1 MVVAGALAALSLA
14 AVAVSGP
21 AAAKAA
27 ASQSSVV
34 FFGGTSSGRLVQ
46 IPVRFEGRLIVRF
59 HGDPAIGCAVD
70 GLCGYSG
77 TVLWTPPATAGISI
91 FESSAHRRTSYEI
104 FLNLFGGASFPPAGG
119 VTNEITQG
127 PGQSC
132 IDAALTGSGINLP
145 LSRGRVRFNL
155 AQASPSLLQTRCAG
169 PADSDVASALPS
181 PTATI
186 HSTLHGGVTVD
197 LVASRGFAAH
207 GFAGTVASTLK
218 LRLGRPTRPQP
229 SSISATGPTKRYRFV
244 RADYRAAIGGTLI
257 AAVSGDAD
265 AGLCGPLGA
274 CGLHETLS
282 LRPGASDVQAE
293 FYAEAPASRPYRDL
307 LTALGISTSGWPTG
321 VSVSGEASW
330 STGGTV
336 TAALSDG
343 AGSCRDTTEL
353 NGGLITFESL
363 GRRLDAQY
371 IAGLAG
377 DPALRTR
384 CPGPESTQLALA
396 GGTTL
401 QSALGGRRVTLA
413 LRSGAPFVDDGY
425 TGRVKSTLRITLTRR
440 RVKTGVIKQPIG

>member
-1 MVVAGALAALSLA
+1 
-14 AVAVSGP
+14 
-21 AAAKAA
+21 
-27 ASQSSVV
+27 
-34 FFGGTSSGRLVQ
+34 
-46 IPVRFEGRLIVRF
+46 
-59 HGDPAIGCAVD
+59 
-70 GLCGYSG
+70 
-77 TVLWTPPATAGISI
+77 
-91 FESSAHRRTSYEI
+91 
-104 FLNLFGGASFPPAGG
+104 
-119 VTNEITQG
+119 
-127 PGQSC
+127 
-132 IDAALTGSGINLP
+132 
-145 LSRGRVRFNL
+145 
-155 AQASPSLLQTRCAG
+155 
-169 PADSDVASALPS
+169 
-181 PTATI
+181 
-186 HSTLHGGVTVD
+186 
-197 LVASRGFAAH
+197 VASRGFAAH

-257 AAVSGDAD
+257 AVVSGDAD

-274 CGLHETLS
+274 CGLHGTLS

-307 LTALGISTSGWPTG
+307 LTALGISTSGRPTG